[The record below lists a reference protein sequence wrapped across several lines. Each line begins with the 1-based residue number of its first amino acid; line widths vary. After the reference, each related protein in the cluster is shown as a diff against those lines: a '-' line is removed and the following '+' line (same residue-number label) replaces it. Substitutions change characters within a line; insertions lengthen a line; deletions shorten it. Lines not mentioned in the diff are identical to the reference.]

1 MKQIFILLSIAIL
14 CSQSIVAQ
22 EEQKKSN
29 QFTFGG
35 NLGLYTEKLNDYYEY
50 EEKTTSFNIKP
61 VFGYFV
67 AKNVVV
73 GVSCD
78 FVLVEDDKKEWESNA
93 QRTLSAMLFARYQ
106 GVVADNFKYYIEPN
120 IGRKYNL
127 NEKNLKS
134 LQANV
139 DFGLMYFFNDNISI
153 EIKMA
158 GLSYLSQSDD
168 DSDELI
174 RVFDISYD
182 LVKPNFGLRYYF

>member
-1 MKQIFILLSIAIL
+1 MKRIFILLSIAIL

-22 EEQKKSN
+22 EEPTKTGK
-29 QFTFGG
+29 FTVGG
-35 NLGLYTEKLNDYYEY
+35 NLGFNTEKLNDYYQY

-67 AKNVVV
+67 SKNIVV
-73 GVSCD
+73 GVACD
-78 FVLVEDDKKEWESNA
+78 FVLFEDEEDEWESIYE
-93 QRTLSAMLFARYQ
+93 RTLSVGLFARYQ
-106 GVVADNFKYYIEPN
+106 GVVADNFKYYVEPN

-127 NEKNLKS
+127 NKKNLKS

-139 DFGLMYFFNDNISI
+139 DFGLMYFISEKISI
-153 EIKMA
+153 ELKMA

-174 RVFDISYD
+174 RVFDITYD

>member
-1 MKQIFILLSIAIL
+1 MKKIWLLLLIVAFSGQILT
-14 CSQSIVAQ
+14 AQ
-22 EEQKKSN
+22 EEQTKTSK
-29 QFTFGG
+29 FTVGG
-35 NLGLYTEKLNDYYEY
+35 NLGYNTEKLNDYYEY

-61 VFGYFV
+61 VFGYFM
-67 AKNVVV
+67 AKNIVI

-78 FVLVEDDKKEWESNA
+78 FVLVEDDKDEWESEDE
-93 QRTLSAMLFARYQ
+93 RTLSVGLFARYQ
-106 GVVADNFKYYIEPN
+106 GAVADNFKYYIEPN

-127 NEKNLKS
+127 IEKNLKS

-139 DFGLMYFFNDNISI
+139 DFGLMYFFNDKISI